1 MLCLLINTIY
11 IKILKMK
18 KEKIKLFEMF
28 DKVCGTN
35 LLIKESLNSSERI
48 MHGTGLLLKLDN
60 NTLQS
65 IQNINIPNDLTR
77 LDNKN
82 FHITLTSIKNFKPFK
97 EVFQSVNFD
106 DINIPNIE
114 LGETIIAK
122 REEQGKESFVI
133 GVKNQDDLK
142 RFVDNIY
149 DKVGKPNPEPDRY
162 FHITVANNKE
172 GNPFGSIGDVTK
184 ADFGKSESSGS
195 FQVWFDL
202 DGVLADM
209 EGGLEKVEE
218 FKQEKEV
225 FNNYLNSNYP
235 ELSDLSDDELKIEIN
250 KLVEANPND
259 QSAKQ
264 LKKLYRNY
272 TNKVFKVA
280 KFDNFFFDLDLMPDS
295 IELLKLA
302 HKLTG
307 NKPNILSSPVG
318 DENDPNNKTV
328 IDKKRWVQKNFGDL
342 VNEIVITTNKD
353 TVVKSKNDILV
364 DDRIKYTS
372 LFSNAGGSVVL
383 YKNSKQAMMDLEKII
398 K

>member
-1 MLCLLINTIY
+1 
-11 IKILKMK
+11 MK
-18 KEKIKLFEMF
+18 KEKKKLFEMF

-48 MHGTGLLLKLDN
+48 MHGTGLLFKLDN

-65 IQNINIPNDLTR
+65 IQNINIPDNLTR

-82 FHITLTSIKNFKPFK
+82 LHITLTSIRNFKQFK
-97 EVFQSVNFD
+97 QDFESVNFD
-106 DINIPNIE
+106 SINVPNVE
-114 LGETIIAK
+114 LGDTTIAK
-122 REEQGKESFVI
+122 REDQGKESFVVA
-133 GVKNQDDLK
+133 VKNQDVLK
-142 RFVDNIY
+142 RFVDEIY
-149 DKVGKPNPEPDRY
+149 DKVGKSNPEPDRY

-184 ADFGKSESSGS
+184 VDFGKSESNGS

-209 EGGLEKVEE
+209 EGGLEKVDE
-218 FKQEKEV
+218 FKQEKEA
-225 FNNYLNSNYP
+225 FDNYLNSNYP

-250 KLVEANPND
+250 NLVEANPND

-280 KFDNFFFDLDLMPDS
+280 KFDDFFFNLDLMPDS
-295 IELLKLA
+295 IELVKLA
-302 HKLTG
+302 HKLTS

-353 TVVKSKNDILV
+353 SVVKSKNDILV

-383 YKNSKQAMMDLEKII
+383 YKNSKQAMMDLQKLV

>member
-1 MLCLLINTIY
+1 
-11 IKILKMK
+11 MK
-18 KEKIKLFEMF
+18 KEKKKLFEMF

-65 IQNINIPNDLTR
+65 IQNMNIPDNLTR

-82 FHITLTSIKNFKPFK
+82 LHITLTSIRNFKSFK
-97 EVFQSVNFD
+97 EDFESVGFD
-106 DINIPNIE
+106 DIEIPNIE
-114 LGETIIAK
+114 LGNTTIAK
-122 REEQGKESFVI
+122 REEQGKESFVVA
-133 GVKNQDDLK
+133 VKNQDELK
-142 RFVDNIY
+142 RFVDEIY
-149 DKVGKPNPEPDRY
+149 DKVGKSNPEPDRY
-162 FHITVANNKE
+162 FHITIANNKE

-195 FQVWFDL
+195 IQVWFDL

-209 EGGLEKVEE
+209 EGGLEKVDE
-218 FKQEKEV
+218 FRQEKEA
-225 FNNYLNSNYP
+225 FDSYLNSNYP

-250 KLVEANPND
+250 NLVEANPND

-280 KFDNFFFDLDLMPDS
+280 KFDDFFYNLDMMPDS
-295 IELLKLA
+295 IEFLKLA
-302 HKLTG
+302 YKLTG

-342 VNEIVITTNKD
+342 VNDVVITTNKD

-383 YKNSKQAMMDLEKII
+383 YKNSKQAMMDLEKLI

>member
-1 MLCLLINTIY
+1 
-11 IKILKMK
+11 MK
-18 KEKIKLFEMF
+18 KEKKKLFEMF

-48 MHGTGLLLKLDN
+48 MHGTGLLFKLDN

-65 IQNINIPNDLTR
+65 IQNINIPDNLTR

-82 FHITLTSIKNFKPFK
+82 LHITLTSIRNFKQFK
-97 EVFQSVNFD
+97 QDFESVNFD
-106 DINIPNIE
+106 SINVPNVE
-114 LGETIIAK
+114 LGDTTIAK
-122 REEQGKESFVI
+122 REDQGKESFVVA
-133 GVKNQDDLK
+133 VKNQDDLK
-142 RFVDNIY
+142 RFVDEIY
-149 DKVGKPNPEPDRY
+149 DKVGKSNPEPDRY

-184 ADFGKSESSGS
+184 ADFGKSESNGS

-209 EGGLEKVEE
+209 EGGLEKVDE
-218 FKQEKEV
+218 FKQEKEA
-225 FNNYLNSNYP
+225 FDNYLNSNYP

-250 KLVEANPND
+250 NLVEANPND

-280 KFDNFFFDLDLMPDS
+280 KFDDFFFNLDLMPDS
-295 IELLKLA
+295 IELVKLA
-302 HKLTG
+302 HKLTS

-383 YKNSKQAMMDLEKII
+383 YKNSKQAMMDLQKLV

>member
-1 MLCLLINTIY
+1 VLFGKNNINY
-11 IKILKMK
+11 MK
-18 KEKIKLFEMF
+18 NEKKKLFEMF

-60 NTLQS
+60 NTLQQ
-65 IQNINIPNDLTR
+65 IQNINIPDNLTR

-82 FHITLTSIKNFKPFK
+82 LHVTLTSIRNFKPFK
-97 EVFQSVNFD
+97 EDFESVSFD
-106 DINIPNIE
+106 DIEIPNIE
-114 LGETIIAK
+114 LGNTTIAK
-122 REEQGKESFVI
+122 REEQGKESFVVA
-133 GVKNQDDLK
+133 VKNQDELK
-142 RFVDNIY
+142 RFVDEIY
-149 DKVGKPNPEPDRY
+149 EKVGKSNPEPDRY
-162 FHITVANNKE
+162 FHITIANNKE

-195 FQVWFDL
+195 IQVWFDL

-209 EGGLEKVEE
+209 EGGLEKVDE
-218 FKQEKEV
+218 FRQEKEA
-225 FNNYLNSNYP
+225 FDSYLNSNYP
-235 ELSDLSDDELKIEIN
+235 QLSDLSDDELKIEIN

-280 KFDNFFFDLDLMPDS
+280 KFDDFFFNLDMMPDS
-295 IELLKLA
+295 IEFLKLA

-342 VNEIVITTNKD
+342 VNDVVITTNKD

-383 YKNSKQAMMDLEKII
+383 YKNSKQAMVDLEKLV

>member
-1 MLCLLINTIY
+1 
-11 IKILKMK
+11 MK
-18 KEKIKLFEMF
+18 NEKKKLFEMF

-65 IQNINIPNDLTR
+65 IQNMNIPDNLTR

-82 FHITLTSIKNFKPFK
+82 LHVTLTSIRNFKPFK
-97 EVFQSVNFD
+97 EDFESVGFD
-106 DINIPNIE
+106 DIEIPNIE
-114 LGETIIAK
+114 LGNTTIAK
-122 REEQGKESFVI
+122 REEQGKESFVVA
-133 GVKNQDDLK
+133 VKNQDELK
-142 RFVDNIY
+142 RFVDEIY
-149 DKVGKPNPEPDRY
+149 EKVGKSNPEPDRY
-162 FHITVANNKE
+162 FHITIANNKE

-195 FQVWFDL
+195 IQVWFDL

-209 EGGLEKVEE
+209 EGGLEKVDE
-218 FKQEKEV
+218 FRQEKEA
-225 FNNYLNSNYP
+225 FDSYLNSNYP

-250 KLVEANPND
+250 NLVEANPND

-280 KFDNFFFDLDLMPDS
+280 KFDDFFYNLDMMPDS
-295 IELLKLA
+295 IEFLKLA
-302 HKLTG
+302 YKLTG

-342 VNEIVITTNKD
+342 VNDVVITTNKD
-353 TVVKSKNDILV
+353 SVVKSKNDILV

-383 YKNSKQAMMDLEKII
+383 YKNSKQAMMDLEKLV

>member
-1 MLCLLINTIY
+1 
-11 IKILKMK
+11 MK

-48 MHGTGLLLKLDN
+48 MHGTGLLFKLDN

-65 IQNINIPNDLTR
+65 IQNINIPDDLTR

-97 EVFQSVNFD
+97 QEFQSVNFD

-114 LGETIIAK
+114 LGETTIAK

-133 GVKNQDDLK
+133 AVKNQDDLK

-149 DKVGKPNPEPDRY
+149 NKVGKPNPEPDRY